1 MLGALRGS
9 LAFLLFALNTAFWGA
24 LVTITGLA
32 KLLWPA
38 GRWRRR
44 CVLVMAGMGDSWVVV
59 NHLIWKLLIPATLEV
74 RGMPELRRHGRYLVL
89 ANHQS
94 WTDILVLFV
103 MFNGKSAFI
112 RFFLKHVLLYVPFL
126 GWGCWAL
133 EFPFMKRHSRDYLE
147 RHPERRHEDFE
158 TTRRS
163 CRHYRHI
170 PVTIANFV
178 EGTRFTK
185 AKHRK
190 QQSPYRHL
198 LKPRFGG
205 IAFVLASMGEYLD
218 GMFDVTL
225 AFPGLQREVTFLDF
239 ITGRIP
245 RIVVVVKELPLQPRF
260 NDREVTQPGQLRD
273 ELKAW
278 VTDIWEDKD
287 RLLEKLSSE

>member
-9 LAFLLFALNTAFWGA
+9 LAFLLFAVNTAFWGA

-44 CVLVMAGMGDSWVVV
+44 CVLIMAGLGDSWVVV
-59 NHLIWKLLIPATLEV
+59 NRLIWKLLIPATLEV

-133 EFPFMKRHSRDYLE
+133 EFPFMKRHSHEYLE
-147 RHPERRHEDFE
+147 KHPEKRHEDFE

-178 EGTRFTK
+178 EGTRFTR

-225 AFPGLQREVTFLDF
+225 AFPGIQREVTFLDF

-245 RIVVVVKELPLQPRF
+245 RVVVVVKELPLQPRF
-260 NDREVTQPGQLRD
+260 NDRDVTQPGQLRD

-278 VTDIWEDKD
+278 VTNIWEDKD
-287 RLLEKLSSE
+287 RLLDELSSE